1 MSTTRDDLD
10 PTTYHGPDGAPQTLP
25 EFITA
30 HGITGRI
37 YQADAGTKPPE
48 DFTGAKCWRVRL
60 TNARGEVLTT
70 PFYTGAA
77 IERPTVADVLACL
90 ALDYIEPGQTFEDW
104 APDLGYS
111 TDSRRAL
118 ALFHAVEE
126 QSRAL
131 SAWLARPA
139 LVSELRAAAADW

>member
-1 MSTTRDDLD
+1 MTTTTDPTD

-25 EFITA
+25 EYITA

-37 YQADAGTKPPE
+37 YQADATTKPPA
-48 DFTGAKCWRVRL
+48 DFAGARCWRVRL

-70 PFYTGAA
+70 PYYTGPALD
-77 IERPTVADVLACL
+77 RPTVADVLACL
-90 ALDYIEPGQTFEDW
+90 ALDYIEPGTTFEEW
-104 APDLGYS
+104 APDLGYD

-118 ALFHAVEE
+118 DTFEATAE

-131 SAWLARPA
+131 RNWLAQDHD
-139 LVSELRAAAADW
+139 LDSLREAAADY

>member
-1 MSTTRDDLD
+1 MSTNTDTD

-37 YQADAGTKPPE
+37 YQAEHGTKPPAE
-48 DFTGAKCWRVRL
+48 FEGAKCWRVRL
-60 TNARGEVLTT
+60 TNARVEVMVT

-77 IERPTVADVLACL
+77 IDRPTVADVLACL
-90 ALDYIEPGQTFEDW
+90 ASDYIEPGTTFEEW
-104 APDLGYS
+104 APDYGYD

-118 ALFHAVEE
+118 AIFQAAEE

-131 SAWLARPA
+131 AAWLARPA
-139 LVSELRAAAADW
+139 LVDELRAAAQDY

>member
-1 MSTTRDDLD
+1 MTTTDAD
-10 PTTYHGPDGAPQTLP
+10 PTTYHGPDGEPQTLP

-37 YQADAGTKPPE
+37 YKADEGTKPPA
-48 DFTGAKCWRVRL
+48 DFAGARCWRVRI

-77 IERPTVADVLACL
+77 IDRPTVADVLACL
-90 ALDYIEPGQTFEDW
+90 ASDYIEDGTTFEQW
-104 APDLGYS
+104 ADEMGYD
-111 TDSRRAL
+111 TDSRKAL
-118 ALFHAVEE
+118 ATFHAVEE

-131 SAWLARPA
+131 SAWCARPA
-139 LVSELRAAAADW
+139 LVDELRAAAQDY

>member
-1 MSTTRDDLD
+1 MTTTTDTD
-10 PTTYHGPDGAPQTLP
+10 PTTYHGPDGEPQTLP

-37 YQADAGTKPPE
+37 YAAEAHVRPPADFP
-48 DFTGAKCWRVRL
+48 GARCWRVRL

-77 IERPTVADVLACL
+77 LDRPTVADVLACL
-90 ALDYIEPGQTFEDW
+90 AFDYIEPGTTFEQW
-104 APDLGYS
+104 APELGYD
-111 TDSRRAL
+111 TDSRKAL

-139 LVSELRAAAADW
+139 LVDELRAAAQDY